1 MKSFPILMA
10 VMFSSPSLGLF
21 GQSKLFNFTTGRES
35 FLIRGSIGAPLTNIF
50 CWKEKVATLG
60 RFWESVSIE
69 IVTEESEETKVHF
82 GKNVETVEEEAALDA
97 VFWFQSSPSLIRG
110 KIVRTSPFRKFCIA
124 VTTSETY
131 HVTGHLYNVD
141 VSLLALSLAGLALF
155 SSSTYLARLRSV
167 ACVSSLMINFLS
179 VCLCSHW
186 TRRKLRLILQTLHT
200 AALLTV
206 TFLLCSPRHDGGAG
220 SFLTWGTHCLT
231 HSPHQRSHVFSGY
244 VTTCIAISMVTT
256 RQRSARSI
264 ALFLKMVSLG
274 LVWASSYNQVASSLV
289 VACMFVL
296 SSPFATE
303 PEQVVKIQETTSQA
317 LDDLRRYC

>member
-1 MKSFPILMA
+1 MA

-60 RFWESVSIE
+60 RFWESVIIE

-110 KIVRTSPFRKFCIA
+110 KIVRTSPFRKFCMA

-141 VSLLALSLAGLALF
+141 VGLLSLSLTGLALF
-155 SSSTYLARLRSV
+155 SSSTYLARVRPV

-186 TRRKLRLILQTLHT
+186 TRR
-200 AALLTV
+200 
-206 TFLLCSPRHDGGAG
+206 S
-220 SFLTWGTHCLT
+220 S
-231 HSPHQRSHVFSGY
+231 
-244 VTTCIAISMVTT
+244 
-256 RQRSARSI
+256 RSI

-289 VACMFVL
+289 AACMFVL

-317 LDDLRRYC
+317 LDDLRRYF